1 MKNHRGFGFGVIALT
16 YIIATLVGITVF
28 NAVNG
33 LLYIRVLLADIAAT
47 IVVYIVGLIFNNA
60 SIYDPYWSVQPIVI
74 ALSLCIYFK
83 TFNAGILML
92 LFAIC
97 LWGLR
102 LTANWAVTFTNLSIQ
117 DWRYENFQ
125 QTYPRLFP
133 LISLLGI
140 HMFPT
145 LVVFLALLPAIAMIE
160 NGLSNK
166 LPIVGLC
173 ICLAAIFIQLFA
185 DRQMQQFRRHRTDK
199 NQLIRT
205 GLWKYARHPNY
216 LGEILMWWGVYVM
229 MLAVSPQKWVL
240 GVGAVV
246 NTIMFFTVSI
256 PMAEKRNSEKPGYAA
271 YKQETRCLLP
281 IKKA

>member
-1 MKNHRGFGFGVIALT
+1 
-16 YIIATLVGITVF
+16 VGITVF